1 MKNWKERNGKL
12 KWRIEWQ
19 VQWDSAEEKIRKV
32 RKNQRLDLSTLKN
45 INSGKYFGR
54 AMIQLDSCGYKNA
67 DSESNS
73 APDEGQ
79 YFCCFIHNLRD
90 CKISQRLVLSE
101 PCVLSPA
108 SCRHLCHFCFS
119 IAKKCRRW
127 KCGETRIIY
136 VTRARAASTNIK
148 SRFLLLLLH
157 LFYAAIHNEKKED
170 CTNMIK

>member
-1 MKNWKERNGKL
+1 MPIVNQTPRPMKVN
-12 KWRIEWQ
+12 I
-19 VQWDSAEEKIRKV
+19 SAVLFITCV
-32 RKNQRLDLSTLKN
+32 
-45 INSGKYFGR
+45 IAKY
-54 AMIQLDSCGYKNA
+54 LNVL
-67 DSESNS
+67 
-73 APDEGQ
+73 
-79 YFCCFIHNLRD
+79 CCPSRVF
-90 CKISQRLVLSE
+90 
-101 PCVLSPA
+101 SPA

-170 CTNMIK
+170 CTNMIKIISRTFFDIIDRFLLLRLLLHIIYKWVASLWILLRWLHNRAD

>member
-101 PCVLSPA
+101 PCVLA
-108 SCRHLCHFCFS
+108 SFVSTFMSLLFFHREKMPSVKMRRNSNYLCHSSSSCFY
-119 IAKKCRRW
+119 K
-127 KCGETRIIY
+127 
-136 VTRARAASTNIK
+136 
-148 SRFLLLLLH
+148 H
-157 LFYAAIHNEKKED
+157 
-170 CTNMIK
+170 